1 MKREPI
7 IRIVKRSDAG
17 RGRRVL
23 LYLGAIVLSLGMGAL
38 LLLFL
43 GINPLEYYKEM
54 VTIGMIDNRFAY
66 KSLEGLIKVTVPLM
80 ITSISLSMAFR
91 MRFWNIGGEGQFIIG
106 AICAAAVALTAPASL
121 GSVLTLI
128 LMCLAGAAGAG
139 AWGTIPAVLKVRFGT
154 NETLMTLMLNYIALY
169 FLYFLGETKADWNF
183 FLSTESVRPIY
194 STFPENGWMP
204 AIQIGKFS
212 LNLSL
217 IFAVLIF
224 VILYIYMTKT
234 KHGYE
239 ISVVGDSTA
248 TARYAGMKV
257 SWITI
262 RTMLISAC
270 LIGLAGAFYVS
281 TSHTLSNSVTGD
293 VGWTGIIVA
302 WLSKLNPVAIFVNS
316 ILISVLQFGCQNAAS
331 DFAGINS
338 TYADLLQGMIL
349 FLILAADFF
358 VRFKIVVRK
367 RSRDTGASDEKGG
380 VR

>member
-1 MKREPI
+1 VKREPI
-7 IRIVKRSDAG
+7 IRVVKRSDVG
-17 RGRRVL
+17 KSHKVL
-23 LYLGAIVLSLGMGAL
+23 LYLGAIVLSLAMGAL
-38 LLLFL
+38 LLMSL

-66 KSLEGLIKVTVPLM
+66 KSVEGLIKVTVPLM
-80 ITSISLSMAFR
+80 ITSVSLSMAFR
-91 MRFWNIGGEGQFIIG
+91 MRFWNIGGEGQFIMG
-106 AICAAAVALTAPASL
+106 AICASAVALTAPASI
-121 GSVLTLI
+121 GSAATLV
-128 LMCLAGAAGAG
+128 LMCIAGAAGAG
-139 AWGTIPAVLKVRFGT
+139 VWGLIPAVLKVRFGT

-183 FLSTESVRPIY
+183 FLSTDSVRPVY
-194 STFPENGWMP
+194 ATFSENAWMP
-204 AIQIGKFS
+204 SVSIGKFS

-217 IFAVLIF
+217 IFAFLIF
-224 VILYIYMTKT
+224 IILYIYLTKT

-239 ISVVGDSTA
+239 ISVVGDSPA
-248 TARYAGMKV
+248 TARYAGMNV
-257 SWITI
+257 GWITV

-302 WLSKLNPVAIFVNS
+302 WLSKLNPAAIFINS

-358 VRFKIVVRK
+358 ARFKLVIRK
-367 RSRDTGASDEKGG
+367 PSRSGTGNEKDGEK
-380 VR
+380 